1 MNQNPVV
8 GIDLG
13 TTNSLVGMVSEG
25 KVRLFADEQGNELL
39 PSVVGFE
46 SRGVVVGRAAKNR
59 RLLDPAGTVASIK
72 RKMGTTERARV
83 GEKEL
88 SAPQVSSL
96 ILSAL
101 LDRVE
106 KAIGVRPRRAVITV
120 PAYFD
125 NLQREAT
132 RDAGELAGLTVE
144 RLVNEPTAAAVNYQS
159 GREERVLVYDL
170 GGGTFDVSV
179 LERDAGFLE
188 VKASRG
194 DTHLGGDDID
204 RALVEWV
211 LGHLGADAKRT
222 VEGDPRGLTRLVEA
236 AERAKIALSARE
248 EVKLTEPFLAGEG
261 DGAVHVDLTVARAD
275 LEEIATPFIART
287 IACVEEALRDAKL
300 SPMELDRVLLVGGS
314 SKMPLVARRMEE
326 HLGRPVTLDEAAD
339 RAVALGASL
348 LAGRLAG
355 EAVNEVL
362 VDITPHTLAAGALD
376 QFGEMSAVPI
386 IARDSVIPAERTQTV
401 FTERDNQPGAHI
413 PIVQGEHHAL
423 EENTWLGEVAI
434 EDLPPSPQGSPVEVR
449 FRLDLSGVLLVD
461 AKHLPSGRSATTT
474 ITKAPT
480 RLTALT
486 RASAASEVQALRR
499 ATAAES
505 PEPPLP
511 PADEKLARA
520 MIHRGGHQR
529 LTRSARRRG
538 DRAPRR
544 PRRPREPHDRLARE
558 ARRALRP
565 TARSGGRG
573 VRRVAVGPI
582 A

>member
-248 EVKLTEPFLAGEG
+248 DVKLTEPFLAGEG

-520 MIHRGGHQR
+520 MILRAERAIAGA
-529 LTRSARRRG
+529 TSASPGPLAAAETALRDVRDALASPTTG
-538 DRAPRR
+538 LHEKLDALS
-544 PRRPREPHDRLARE
+544 DRLLDLVDA
-558 ARRALRP
+558 
-565 TARSGGRG
+565 G
-573 VRRVAVGPI
+573 
-582 A
+582 